1 MIILKKDEKI
11 EEKVDNKPK
20 DKKNTAIIV
29 TTIIIILL
37 VILAG
42 VGTYLFMYN
51 KKATIKYENEIKE
64 ISKQNSM
71 AIIDYKE
78 EVGNNTTWTYEDLEN
93 KLIDKSKLAKGTEI
107 KVTINDEVFKEGDT
121 YTFVIGETKID
132 IYLNKTYTYKVFK
145 EETEVIENKKEI
157 VITIKDTV
165 APVIEGVKN
174 QTITVGDTLDL
185 LKGITAKDDVDGD
198 VEVKS
203 EGEVDTKKA
212 GTYKVKIYA
221 EDKSGNRAEQEMT
234 VTVKK
239 KATTTTKP
247 STSTTTKPSTGS
259 SSSSGSSSGGTT
271 SGCNATALKK
281 RGYKSTDKDACEK
294 DKQAT
299 EVAKQIA
306 NEIKAKGYIKDIDKV
321 QAAASKV
328 SEYYFKGIHKEKGD
342 DYRTPYGVF
351 IKNEASCAGCTRALI
366 LVLECLGFKNMTHVN
381 ANGWAHQWVK
391 LTMDGQI
398 GYADGQVGMVG
409 VGEHPCVAEGTC
421 ELL

>member
-1 MIILKKDEKI
+1 MKK
-11 EEKVDNKPK
+11 EEKVEENKEIKPK
-20 DKKNTAIIV
+20 KKKTALIV

-42 VGTYLFMYN
+42 TGTYLFLYN
-51 KKATIKYENEIKE
+51 KKSTIKYENEIKE

-93 KLIDKSKLAKGTEI
+93 KLIDKDKLAKGTEI
-107 KVTINDEVFKEGDT
+107 KITINDQVFKEGDT

-157 VITIKDTV
+157 VIIIKDTD
-165 APVIEGVKN
+165 APVLDGVKN

-185 LKGITAKDDVDGD
+185 LKGITAKDEVDGD
-198 VEVKS
+198 IEVKV

-212 GTYKVKIYA
+212 GTYKVKVYA

-239 KATTTTKP
+239 KTTTTTTKP
-247 STSTTTKPSTGS
+247 SSSG
-259 SSSSGSSSGGTT
+259 SSSSGSSSSSSS
-271 SGCNATALKK
+271 SGCTYTATLKK
-281 RGYKSTDKDACEK
+281 RGYKSTDKDACDK
-294 DKQAT
+294 DKQALA
-299 EVAKQIA
+299 VAQQIA
-306 NEIKAKGYIKDIDKV
+306 NEIKAKGYTKDIDKV

-328 SEYYFKGIHKEKGD
+328 SEYYYKGVHVESGN

-351 IKNEASCAGCTRALI
+351 IKGEASCAGCTRALI
-366 LVLECLGFKNMTHVN
+366 LVLECLGFTNLTHAN
-381 ANGWAHQWVK
+381 ENGWTHQWVI
-391 LTMDGQI
+391 LTMDGQK
-398 GYADGQVGMVG
+398 GFADGQVGMVG
-409 VGEHPCVAEGTC
+409 YGCHFVDDSCSE
-421 ELL
+421 